1 MRFLLLVLILIAAPA
16 PAQAQVESSAYP
28 VVQLDASARAGA
40 LGGNAPALVDAGPGS
55 IFSNPALLMPEA
67 HGTAE
72 LSYLNHVSKLSAGW
86 LTYARNVEGVGTAA
100 VGLRYLSFGEMDRL
114 DASGNAIG
122 TFGANDMGLT
132 VAVSRTLR
140 SPSDSA
146 PPWTRRVR
154 YGGAISWLSQ
164 RIDSEGAQALT
175 VDLGAVYH
183 DPERRFTAGLTVQH
197 MGIRL
202 SSLGTRADELPTDVR
217 IGVAKRL
224 NHLPVLFSLTAY
236 GLHRLDG
243 GPAESS
249 TLGALLYH
257 AVLAA
262 EFQFSESFRLRFGY
276 NHRRHD
282 ELKVKARL
290 DFAGVST
297 GVGIK
302 IRNVGV
308 DYAYNS
314 WSSLGGLHRISVKTA
329 LF

>member
-1 MRFLLLVLILIAAPA
+1 MRLLILFLFLFVVPQAAR
-16 PAQAQVESSAYP
+16 AQVESSAYP
-28 VVQLDASARAGA
+28 VVQLDASARSAA
-40 LGGNAPALVDAGPGS
+40 LGGNAPALVDVGPGS
-55 IFSNPALLMPEA
+55 IFSNPALVTPDM
-67 HGTAE
+67 HGAAE
-72 LSYLNHVSKLSAGW
+72 LSYLNHVSDLSAGW
-86 LTYARNVEGVGTAA
+86 LSYARNVEGIGTAA

-114 DASGNAIG
+114 DASGNADG
-122 TFGANDMGLT
+122 TFGASDLGLT
-132 VAVSRTLR
+132 VALSRPLALVG
-140 SPSDSA
+140 A
-146 PPWTRRVR
+146 PWMSRIR
-154 YGGAISWLSQ
+154 YGGALSWLNQ
-164 RIDSEGAQALT
+164 RIDTEGAQALT
-175 VDLGAVYH
+175 MDLGAVYH
-183 DPERRFTAGLTVQH
+183 DAERRFTAGMVVQH
-197 MGIRL
+197 LGLRL
-202 SSLGTRADELPTDVR
+202 SSLGSRADRLPTDVR
-217 IGVAKRL
+217 VGLAKRL
-224 NHLPVLFSLTAY
+224 NHLPVLFSVTAY
-236 GLHRLDG
+236 RLHALDG
-243 GPAESS
+243 GPD
-249 TLGALLYH
+249 GASVLAHALYH